1 MDPLSVAATLFS
13 VVQIAWAIL
22 DSTRRITFNVVDYA
36 RVYGISGLVL
46 WLLGGN
52 DIWQMQAQV
61 LASLDDDVAMRFR
74 NSIQE
79 ECTMKAVAVLGSH
92 VRSVAE
98 IELMLAGC
106 NCGSDSHHSTITTIP
121 ALGGSR
127 CLDCQSCHCGDGCL
141 LHERATQGHGAT
153 PKSKP
158 DYSLDKRQ
166 TRPLANGI

>member
-92 VRSVAE
+92 VV
-98 IELMLAGC
+98 
-106 NCGSDSHHSTITTIP
+106 
-121 ALGGSR
+121 
-127 CLDCQSCHCGDGCL
+127 L
-141 LHERATQGHGAT
+141 LL
-153 PKSKP
+153 K
-158 DYSLDKRQ
+158 L
-166 TRPLANGI
+166 N